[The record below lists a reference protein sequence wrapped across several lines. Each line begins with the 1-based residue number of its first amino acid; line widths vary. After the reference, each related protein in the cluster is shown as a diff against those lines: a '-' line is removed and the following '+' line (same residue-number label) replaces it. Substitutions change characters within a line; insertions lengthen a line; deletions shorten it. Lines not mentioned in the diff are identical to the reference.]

1 MANYI
6 GPTGWSL
13 DGAVLQTVQAATY
26 ISGEVSIANGAS
38 YNFPTIAITPKSSAS
53 SLIYV
58 SAPRFYSR
66 ATDRP
71 SNTYLNTLIYIDE
84 AGAGSTK
91 MHEWINYA
99 DNYSTTDGLRLSYP
113 VIYNYANNSTSTRTF
128 NTRAYNAAPGSNT
141 GRIAGEYM
149 YSQYIMEME

>member
-6 GPTGWSL
+6 GPGGWNL
-13 DGAVLQTVQAATY
+13 AGAVLQSVQNSTF
-26 ISGEVSIANGAS
+26 ITSEVQIANASS
-38 YNFPTIAITPKSSAS
+38 YNFPTIAITPKSSS
-53 SLIYV
+53 STLIYM

-66 ATDRP
+66 AADR
-71 SNTYLNTLIYIDE
+71 SGTYGNTSIYIDE
-84 AGAGSTK
+84 AGGSNTK

-113 VIYNYANNSTSTRTF
+113 INYHYSNSSTSTRTF
-128 NTRAYNAAPGSNT
+128 NTRAYCGAPSSSK

-149 YSQYIMEME
+149 FVQMIIEIG